1 MTRIIIDNVKD
12 EFIPAFRE
20 FAEKME
26 ANISDIHTKGA
37 ESSLESSF
45 ESSATRE
52 EPYICDYGYSHEPND
67 ETIRA
72 LKECERGEG
81 EIVENFSAI
90 EFHKRMLAELKSEN
104 GA

>member
-26 ANISDIHTKGA
+26 ANISDIHTNGA
-37 ESSLESSF
+37 ESSLESSA
-45 ESSATRE
+45 ESNATHE

-81 EIVENFSAI
+81 GKVYANYADFLKEIEI
-90 EFHKRMLAELKSEN
+90 ELANEAKS
-104 GA
+104 

>member
-12 EFIPAFRE
+12 EFIPAFKE

-37 ESSLESSF
+37 ESSA

-52 EPYICDYGYSHEPND
+52 EPYICDYGYSHEPNN
-67 ETIRA
+67 ETIRV

-81 EIVENFSAI
+81 GKVYANYADFLKEIEI
-90 EFHKRMLAELKSEN
+90 ELANEAKS
-104 GA
+104 

>member
-1 MTRIIIDNVKD
+1 MTRIVINNVKD

-26 ANISDIHTKGA
+26 ANISDISTEDA
-37 ESSLESSF
+37 ESK
-45 ESSATRE
+45 

-72 LKECERGEG
+72 IEECERGGG

-90 EFHKRMLAELKSEN
+90 EFHKRMLAELESEN

>member
-1 MTRIIIDNVKD
+1 MTRIVINNVKD

-26 ANISDIHTKGA
+26 ANISDISAEDA
-37 ESSLESSF
+37 ESK
-45 ESSATRE
+45 

-72 LKECERGEG
+72 IEECEKGGGGKVYASYDEFLKEIERE
-81 EIVENFSAI
+81 
-90 EFHKRMLAELKSEN
+90 LANEAKS
-104 GA
+104 